1 MLPKAIEV
9 KAKEAIHR
17 IEQGSFSEDDIE
29 LLLIRLRE
37 YADAKSIFREISH
50 FIAHHKRD
58 SGLTFLSLYK
68 VYCRMRA
75 YGEFQHQK
83 KQLDLSKPI
92 NKWLYDFVLFQLDEI
107 ESHALKS
114 KYGFSRKEAKREF
127 KSFFFEENDTYNLH
141 KTANQNLINIIN
153 EASNFIKIKP
163 LFSCDEIISS
173 FSNTFVNLGLVKDRN
188 LFKNQSDKLILTL
201 LVLMHKREF
210 HIDKNVFG
218 KTEMDFPADGF
229 GKPKNLELRG
239 TIHVPNFPSIV
250 VTLIETSLDCATW
263 CDPELL
269 VQKETNFK
277 GHFWTVFDEGA
288 DLTIEE
294 NGKLRRL
301 KHTEQSAA
309 HDAG

>member
-1 MLPKAIEV
+1 MLPKTIEV

-17 IEQGSFSEDDIE
+17 MEQGSFSEDDIE

-50 FIAHHKRD
+50 FIAHHRRD

-75 YGEFQHQK
+75 YGEFQYRK
-83 KQLDLSKPI
+83 KQLDLSEPI
-92 NKWLYDFVLFQLDEI
+92 EKWLYDFVLFQLDEI
-107 ESHALKS
+107 ESHVLKR
-114 KYGFSRKEAKREF
+114 KYGFSRKEAKRDF
-127 KSFFFEENDTYNLH
+127 KSFFFEENDAYNLC
-141 KTANQNLINIIN
+141 KTANQNLINIVT
-153 EASNFIKIKP
+153 EASSFIKIKP

-173 FSNTFVNLGLVKDRN
+173 FSDTLGNLGLIKDRN
-188 LFKNQSDKLILTL
+188 LLKNQSDKLILSL

-210 HIDKNVFG
+210 HIDKSIFG
-218 KTEMDFPADGF
+218 KTEIDFPADGF

-239 TIHVPNFPSIV
+239 VIQIPNLVPIV

-269 VQKETNFK
+269 VRKETNFK

-288 DLTIEE
+288 DLTVEK

-309 HDAG
+309 PDAG